1 MGAQARL
8 DAEMARWG
16 QCVWPSWEAAF
27 VTGVRRRLEEAGG
40 KCVNIHE
47 WTGRAGSGLRLREMV
62 ISNQRDRSCA
72 LFPFLLWLPGS
83 SAMFVICRAIHV
95 LSSSPI
101 SASSVFS

>member
-27 VTGVRRRLEEAGG
+27 VSGVRRRLEEAGG

-47 WTGRAGSGLRLREMV
+47 WTGRAGSGSRLREMV
-62 ISNQRDRSCA
+62 ISNQRDQ
-72 LFPFLLWLPGS
+72 LFEGCGARCGVESL
-83 SAMFVICRAIHV
+83 V
-95 LSSSPI
+95 LSAEVKEGSRAGWQRPTR
-101 SASSVFS
+101 AC